1 MKKENFSAPKVGNV
15 PASVVQQTLLT
26 ALSELFEQKTVHC
39 ELHTL
44 GDDVV
49 IVMMANGACATLHVQ
64 ELKGGMA

>member
-1 MKKENFSAPKVGNV
+1 MKTKLSRPKTGNV

-39 ELHTL
+39 ELHTM
-44 GDDVV
+44 DNDVV